1 MVEKKIKIY
10 KALSYFLITVVIILL
25 YKYDPSIADNRL
37 YPSSLFRE
45 LTGFYCPGCGATRA
59 LHELL
64 HGNIQSA
71 LTLNPLLIIF
81 MPYFIYLFFN
91 TYVFSNKVVIKNHL
105 NNKNIAII
113 IIIFLIYGFIRNIPI
128 YPFSLLVPS

>member
-81 MPYFIYLFFN
+81 MPYFIY
-91 TYVFSNKVVIKNHL
+91 
-105 NNKNIAII
+105 
-113 IIIFLIYGFIRNIPI
+113 FLILMYSIIR
-128 YPFSLLVPS
+128 

>member
-10 KALSYFLITVVIILL
+10 KALIYFLITVLIIIL
-25 YKYDPSIADNRL
+25 YKYDPSIADNSL

-71 LTLNPLLIIF
+71 LTLNPLLVIF
-81 MPYFIYLFFN
+81 IPYFIYLFCN
-91 TYVFSNKVVIKNHL
+91 ACLLNNKVVIKNHF

-113 IIIFLIYGFIRNIPI
+113 IIIFLIYGFLRNIPV
-128 YPFSLLVPS
+128 YPFSLLAPS

>member
-1 MVEKKIKIY
+1 MLFLQYHLELVIFVKPYIHVANNTSLINLYMVEKKIKIY

-25 YKYDPSIADNRL
+25 YKYDPSIADNSL

-81 MPYFIYLFFN
+81 MPYFIY
-91 TYVFSNKVVIKNHL
+91 
-105 NNKNIAII
+105 
-113 IIIFLIYGFIRNIPI
+113 FLILMYSIIR
-128 YPFSLLVPS
+128 

>member
-10 KALSYFLITVVIILL
+10 KALVYFLITVVIILL
-25 YKYDPSIADNRL
+25 YKYNPSIADNSL

-71 LTLNPLLIIF
+71 LNLNPLLIIF

-113 IIIFLIYGFIRNIPI
+113 IIIFLIYGCIRNIPI
-128 YPFSLLVPS
+128 YPFSWLAPS